1 MKLQGDELAT
11 HPMKGT
17 IDARIPDA
25 AEKLR
30 ADYKEGCEHHT
41 IVDLMRNDLSRVAEG
56 VHVRRFKYLTE
67 LHTSSGPL
75 LQMSS
80 EVVGRVDR
88 TKGLRLGDLILQL
101 LPAGSISGRQRSE
114 RSRSSKRQ
122 KAILVAS
129 TQASAVTSM
138 AHAWTL
144 PSSSASSRRM
154 PRERTSIARAEA
166 SRSIASQ
173 KTNTTNACRRSTFP
187 NSGRRLAELH

>member
-1 MKLQGDELAT
+1 MS
-11 HPMKGT
+11 
-17 IDARIPDA
+17 RIPNA

-41 IVDLMRNDLSRVAEG
+41 IVDLMRNDLSRIAEG

-80 EVVGRVDR
+80 EVVGSVDR
-88 TKGLRLGDLILQL
+88 SKGLRLGDLILQL
-101 LPAGSISGRQRSE
+101 LPAGSISGAPKSGL
-114 RSRSSKRQ
+114 SRSSKRQ
-122 KAILVAS
+122 KAILAAS

-138 AHAWTL
+138 AQAWTP

-154 PRERTSIARAEA
+154 LRERTSIARAVA
-166 SRSIASQ
+166 SLSIASQ
-173 KTNTTNACRRSTFP
+173 RTNTANACRRSTFP
-187 NSGRRLAELH
+187 SSGHRLTELHRDLYAPWWRAHRW